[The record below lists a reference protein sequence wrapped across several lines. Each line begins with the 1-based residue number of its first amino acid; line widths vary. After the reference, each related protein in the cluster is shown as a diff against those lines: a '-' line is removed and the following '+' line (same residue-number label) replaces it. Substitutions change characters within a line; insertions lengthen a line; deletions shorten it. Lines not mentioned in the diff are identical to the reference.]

1 MRSIRLGVV
10 PLVLLALALTLAG
23 CVVGEDEDDAA
34 RATAAAATE
43 TAEPPET
50 ETESAPGAGGSAS
63 TSSFDDIPELVE
75 ELQPSVVSIVLDDG
89 EGSGVIVDADTIVTN
104 AHVVGDAREVQVV
117 LASGRRVAAAVDAVD
132 LRTDLAVLSLPG
144 EDLPGATFADE
155 LPRVG
160 ELAIAIGNPL
170 GFEQTVTAGIVSGLH
185 RAIPSSGQ

>member
-104 AHVVGDAREVQVV
+104 AHVVGDAREVRVV
-117 LASGRRVAAAVDAVD
+117 LASGRRVSAAVDAVD

-144 EDLPGATFADE
+144 EIGASVWT
-155 LPRVG
+155 RS
-160 ELAIAIGNPL
+160 IS
-170 GFEQTVTAGIVSGLH
+170 AGV
-185 RAIPSSGQ
+185 